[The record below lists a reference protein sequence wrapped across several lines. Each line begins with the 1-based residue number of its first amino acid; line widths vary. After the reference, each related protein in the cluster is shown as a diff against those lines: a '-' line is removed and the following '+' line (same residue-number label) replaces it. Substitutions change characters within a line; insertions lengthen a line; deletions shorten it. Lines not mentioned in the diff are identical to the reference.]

1 MYKYRRLII
10 SLIAGLLVL
19 SLMIGFVA
27 MIANAAKS
35 DEIQDEI
42 NELEEEAE
50 SLAAEREELGKEIQ
64 KTNDEMLDIANQKAQ
79 VDQEIELLNK
89 ETENVNEQIHQYELL
104 ISEKQAALNAI
115 ELEQETLLNNYKTRI
130 RAIQEHGEISYLSA
144 LLNAESF
151 SDMLLYRVMID
162 EISKADEQM
171 MADLREKAL
180 DVLGAKEELDNQR
193 GLLEDKMREL
203 GENETLLA
211 EKREESDAL
220 LADLYVLCA
229 ELLEDDEKYEALEA
243 ELSEEIAAKEV
254 EYQKAKQ
261 EEYEA
266 YLAQQQ
272 AQQQQQQQQNNGSSG
287 SSNDGSSTSAPT
299 NVSFMYP
306 LSYYGVVT
314 SSYGYRVHPITGN
327 YSFHNG
333 VDLAVGQGTPIYAS
347 RSGYVSTAEYNYAYG
362 YYVTINHM
370 DGFSSLYGHMTHYV
384 VSSGE
389 YVSQGQVIGYVGS
402 TGYSTGPHLHFTI
415 YCNGSTVNP
424 MSYIG

>member
-10 SLIAGLLVL
+10 SLIAGILIL

-35 DEIQDEI
+35 DEIQDELD
-42 NELEEEAE
+42 ELEEEAE
-50 SLAAEREELGKEIQ
+50 SLAAERELLGEEIE

-79 VDQEIELLNK
+79 VDQEIELLK
-89 ETENVNEQIHQYELL
+89 QESENVNEQIHQYNLL
-104 ISEKQAALNAI
+104 ISEKQTALNEI
-115 ELEQETLLNNYKTRI
+115 QTEQETLLGNYKTRI

-151 SDMLLYRVMID
+151 ADMLLYRVMID

-171 MADLREKAL
+171 MADLREKAI
-180 DVLGAKEELDNQR
+180 DVLTAKEELDNQR

-203 GENETLLA
+203 SENEELLA
-211 EKREESDAL
+211 EKRAESDAL
-220 LADLYVLCA
+220 LADLYILCA

-243 ELSEEIAAKEV
+243 ELSEEIAQKEV

-272 AQQQQQQQQNNGSSG
+272 QQQQQQQNNNNSSNGDGGSS
-287 SSNDGSSTSAPT
+287 SAPT
-299 NVSFMYP
+299 DVYFMYP

-389 YVSQGQVIGYVGS
+389 YVSQGQVIGYAGS

-424 MSYIG
+424 MNYIG

>member
-10 SLIAGLLVL
+10 SLIAGILIL

-35 DEIQDEI
+35 DEIQDELD
-42 NELEEEAE
+42 ELEEEAE
-50 SLAAEREELGKEIQ
+50 SLAAERELLGEEIE

-79 VDQEIELLNK
+79 VDQEIELLK
-89 ETENVNEQIHQYELL
+89 QESENVNEQIHQYNLL
-104 ISEKQAALNAI
+104 ISEKQTALNEI
-115 ELEQETLLNNYKTRI
+115 QTEQETLLGNYKTRI

-151 SDMLLYRVMID
+151 ADMLLYRVMID

-171 MADLREKAL
+171 MADLREKAI
-180 DVLGAKEELDNQR
+180 DVLTAKEELDNQR

-203 GENETLLA
+203 SENEELLA
-211 EKREESDAL
+211 EKRAESDAL
-220 LADLYVLCA
+220 LADLSILCA
-229 ELLEDDEKYEALEA
+229 ELVADDEKYEALEA
-243 ELSEEIAAKEV
+243 ELSEEIAQKEV

-272 AQQQQQQQQNNGSSG
+272 QQQQQQQNNNNSSNGDGGSS
-287 SSNDGSSTSAPT
+287 SAPT
-299 NVSFMYP
+299 DVYFMYP

-424 MSYIG
+424 MNYIG